1 MDTHEQA
8 CELHAAEL
16 VRVKEVADLVAR
28 LADPQ
33 NTFALSAALTNTS
46 LHYADRQALDAL
58 RLLCWQMEN
67 AVDSYIKDMR
77 EEAAA

>member
-16 VRVKEVADLVAR
+16 VRVNEVADLVAR
-28 LADPQ
+28 LADPA
-33 NTFALSAALTNTS
+33 NTLALANALRNPA
-46 LHYADRQALDAL
+46 LHYADRNALEAL
-58 RLLCWQMEN
+58 QLLFWQMEN

-77 EEAAA
+77 EEAA